1 MSTQS
6 VHKTDCLMSS
16 NLVLK
21 AWRILRGHGSSVH
34 VGRLKELSP
43 DGSEDNA
50 DALTSKEESGQART
64 QHFPQISLHLSDSQ
78 KALPHCAPSSVT
90 PSPGSPPIASP

>member
-1 MSTQS
+1 
-6 VHKTDCLMSS
+6 MSS

-50 DALTSKEESGQART
+50 DALTSKEAKVGRQNQSILLDLLVSG
-64 QHFPQISLHLSDSQ
+64 SL
-78 KALPHCAPSSVT
+78 
-90 PSPGSPPIASP
+90 